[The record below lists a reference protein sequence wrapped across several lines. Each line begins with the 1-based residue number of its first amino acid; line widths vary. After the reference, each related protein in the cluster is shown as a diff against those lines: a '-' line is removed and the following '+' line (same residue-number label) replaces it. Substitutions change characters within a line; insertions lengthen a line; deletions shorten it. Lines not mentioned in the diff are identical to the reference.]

1 MSKLPH
7 LRPLAKN
14 QTPTSEM
21 AAKSMI
27 YTKMR
32 KATADLA
39 HAEKMMDALRL
50 YCGGKLP
57 KEEK

>member
-1 MSKLPH
+1 
-7 LRPLAKN
+7 
-14 QTPTSEM
+14 M